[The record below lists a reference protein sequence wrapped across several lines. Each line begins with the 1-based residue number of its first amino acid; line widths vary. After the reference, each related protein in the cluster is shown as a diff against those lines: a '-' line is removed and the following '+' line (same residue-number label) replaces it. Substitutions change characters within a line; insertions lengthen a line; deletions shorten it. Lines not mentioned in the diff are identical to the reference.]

1 MLDPFIL
8 PLLFGLIIFF
18 TAIMAW
24 ANGRNPPD

>member
-8 PLLFGLIIFF
+8 PGLVALIVFF
-18 TAIMAW
+18 TVAMAW